1 MYKFTPITCIL
12 LICAL
17 TISPSQAQIRHKNTG
32 NLHVKGTDT
41 LTVNA
46 NNGDIIEALFAVQNT
61 GTEVMNIA
69 QIATECICFDYHYP
83 ENGIQPGATDTIRL
97 FLKTKNIPP
106 GPYFKRVFADY
117 DEGSIELILQGNIKI
132 IRPKYKPN
140 EKPEIYRPKQ
150 IIVRNDQ
157 P

>member
-1 MYKFTPITCIL
+1 MFKFRPIAFIF
-12 LICAL
+12 LINFLAFNQ
-17 TISPSQAQIRHKNTG
+17 SQAQIRHKNTG
-32 NLHVKGTDT
+32 NLKVKGSDT
-41 LTVNA
+41 ITINA
-46 NNGDIIEALFAVQNT
+46 NNGDVIEALFAVENT
-61 GTEVMNIA
+61 GTEILNIA

-83 ENGIQPGATDTIRL
+83 ENGIQPGYTDTIRL

-117 DEGSIELILQGNIKI
+117 DEGSIEFILQGNIKI

-140 EKPEIYRPKQ
+140 EKPEIYKPKQ
-150 IIVRNDQ
+150 IVVRNDK